1 MPDCPP
7 QPPPARSLTRF
18 LSEPSGS
25 DRPQWAWSCW
35 QRPGTTPLCRGC
47 SRRLISTTQACWAAW
62 TAPQRRRRP
71 RPCTAACTG
80 LLRHPTRSCSG
91 RWCPASSST
100 AWGLGDSR
108 PSTLCPTPSQAPRIP
123 GEEGGTVPKPSS
135 SHSAPDSCPASPR
148 TRPTGIEADESK
160 GSSPVGWGPQGPA
173 SSQLSICPLRGRDA
187 KLPTV

>member
-1 MPDCPP
+1 MSSPAIQELGGQERAESGGLGPGP
-7 QPPPARSLTRF
+7 SSAAPPPARSLTRF

-35 QRPGTTPLCRGC
+35 PRLETTPLCRGC

-62 TAPQRRRRP
+62 TAPRRRRRP

-91 RWCPASSST
+91 RWCPAYSST
-100 AWGLGDSR
+100 AWGLGGSR

-123 GEEGGTVPKPSS
+123 GEEGGTVPKPSRF
-135 SHSAPDSCPASPR
+135 PFRPGQLPRLSPHQANR
-148 TRPTGIEADESK
+148 N
-160 GSSPVGWGPQGPA
+160 
-173 SSQLSICPLRGRDA
+173 RG
-187 KLPTV
+187 